1 MDLATLKP
9 MIDWISANPTWAG
22 LAVFV
27 ISLSESLAI
36 VGLFIPGVAVMF
48 GIGALIA
55 TGALD
60 LWATLAWAVAGAIV
74 GDGLSYWLGYHYKD
88 ALRERWPFRRYPA
101 LLARGE
107 RFFQRHGGK
116 SVIFGRFVGPVRPVI
131 PVVAGMLGMPPG
143 RFLLVN
149 VISALAWA
157 PAYTLPGVVFGA
169 SLNLASEVAS
179 RLAMLLL
186 TVLLSLWLT
195 VWLVYRIYRLL
206 APRASVIMD
215 RLLAWG
221 DEHRYAGKL
230 VSSVLDPEQPEW
242 RGLAVLA
249 GLLVSLAVGLI
260 TVGRGLL
267 DTHLIT
273 ADITVFNFMQG
284 LRVPWADRIMVFLAE
299 LSDSPVTLPVTA
311 AVMIWLAWRHR
322 WLALLHVAGAVA
334 FALILTLSLGWSMA
348 TPPGDA
354 TVGTGGGI
362 VINSVLYGLLAVM
375 VAHGMR
381 GQWRWLPYGVTG
393 LFMVSLIFAQLY
405 LGLTWVSN
413 AVAGWLL
420 ALLWVVVLGAA
431 YRRHSPVPVPPRHLI
446 LITCTALLISATAYM
461 SSHYRQDLVRH
472 TPRHNIE
479 IFDTAHWW
487 SDAWR
492 TLPAYRIDLEGHAK
506 QPLSVQWAG
515 PLDILAAQLKTQ
527 GWQDPPA
534 LTSTALLH
542 WLLPSPSLA
551 ELPLLPQVHDGRHDA
566 LRLVRGTADG
576 QWVVLRL
583 WRSDFVLQQPHNPL
597 WVGTVTTLRAA
608 RPLPLFTMPLTGDE
622 FNTPLNLLETSLGDL
637 PWRAVHH
644 SDELNTDWDGTLL
657 LIRAPSRAG
666 PS

>member
-36 VGLFIPGVAVMF
+36 VGLFVPGVAVMF

-55 TGALD
+55 TGALE

-107 RFFQRHGGK
+107 GFFQRHGGK

-206 APRASVIMD
+206 APRASAIMD

-221 DEHRYAGKL
+221 GEHRYAGKL

-260 TVGRGLL
+260 TAGRGLF
-267 DTHLIT
+267 DSSLIT

-284 LRVPWADRIMVFLAE
+284 LRAPWADRIMVFLAE
-299 LSDSPVTLPVTA
+299 LSHSPVTLPVTA
-311 AVMIWLAWRHR
+311 TVMIWLAWRHR
-322 WLALLHVAGAVA
+322 WIALLHVGGATA

-348 TPPGDA
+348 VPPGDA
-354 TVGTGGGI
+354 PVGTGGGI
-362 VINSVLYGLLAVM
+362 VINTVLYGLLAVM
-375 VAHGMR
+375 VAHGMQ
-381 GQWRWLPYGVTG
+381 GKWRWLPYGATG
-393 LFMVSLIFAQLY
+393 LFVASIILAQLY
-405 LGLTWVSN
+405 LGITWVSN
-413 AVAGWLL
+413 ALIGWLL

-431 YRRHSPVPVPPRHLI
+431 YRRHTAVPVVPRHLT
-446 LITCTALLISATAYM
+446 LLTFTALLVSATAYM
-461 SSHYRQDLVRH
+461 STHYQQDLVHH
-472 TPRHNIE
+472 TPPQTLQTL
-479 IFDTAHWW
+479 DTQAWW
-487 SDAWR
+487 DSDWR
-492 TLPAYRIDLEGHAK
+492 SLPAYRIDLEGHSK
-506 QPLSVQWAG
+506 QPLSVQWSG
-515 PLDILAAQLKTQ
+515 SLDTLAAQLVSQ
-527 GWQDPPA
+527 SWRHPPE
-534 LTSTALLH
+534 LNSTALLH

-551 ELPLLPQVHDGRHDA
+551 DLPLLPQVHDGRHDS

-583 WRSDFVLQQPHNPL
+583 WRSNFVLQQPHSPL

-622 FNTPLNLLETSLGDL
+622 FNTPLRLLESSLGDM
-637 PWRAVHH
+637 PWRTAQRA
-644 SDELNTDWDGTLL
+644 DELNTRWDGTLL
-657 LIRAPSRAG
+657 LIRAQPTAEQ
-666 PS
+666 P